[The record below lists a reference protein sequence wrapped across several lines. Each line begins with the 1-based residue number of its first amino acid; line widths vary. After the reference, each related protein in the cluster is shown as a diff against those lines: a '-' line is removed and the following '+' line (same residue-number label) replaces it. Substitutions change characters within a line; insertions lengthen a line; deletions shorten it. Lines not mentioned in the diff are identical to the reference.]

1 MTSTLTTDYSCAVR
15 QSEQGTTLAVH
26 VSVRAKHSAIRGIH
40 GGRIKVTLAAV
51 PEDNKA
57 NLELIKVLAL
67 ALKIP
72 TSHLQITA
80 GHTSKDKQV
89 TISAANKADVIALLN
104 AL

>member
-1 MTSTLTTDYSCAVR
+1 MKSTLNTDYSCAVR
-15 QSEQGTTLAVH
+15 QSEQAVTLAVH

-40 GGRIKVTLAAV
+40 GERIKVALAAV

-72 TSHLQITA
+72 TSRLQISA

-89 TISAANKADVIALLN
+89 SISLAQATEIIALLN